1 MRTLNRPMFRT
12 GGSTGTGITSG
23 LAPRLRYSEGK
34 NFEERMEERQ
44 AVYDKYMPK
53 RGKGNLSEFLIDFGL
68 NVAGATPSGS
78 ILSTAAQA
86 AQEPYG
92 SYTAKK
98 AAAASEKDR
107 FTRNMIQDI
116 SEQMSEEE
124 QERLGAGTGKKQY
137 EYRGKY
143 DDYTDLLGIQRQLEE
158 KLRKAQEAPT
168 GVPPGPGGLPNAE
181 IIQKIKDDLEDNKKQ
196 QLLFA
201 DEEKDYILE
210 KLIRDPMVTAEE
222 VEEYIR
228 TKKETGVGTMPE
240 SNATGGRVGYA
251 TAGPVMPTAMP
262 EQQHP
267 TMNTQASGGELTF
280 QELRSRL
287 PSTVPDD
294 VVQLLA
300 SSEEALT
307 EFANIQTE
315 RDITSFNRKYQVRL
329 VLPQEA

>member
-12 GGSTGTGITSG
+12 GGSAGTGITSG
-23 LAPRLRYSEGK
+23 LAPRQGYSNGLDVDEAVKRVETGQ
-34 NFEERMEERQ
+34 E
-44 AVYDKYMPK
+44 VYDRFKKP
-53 RGKGNLSEFLIDFGL
+53 RGRSDLSEFLINFGL
-68 NVAGATPSGS
+68 NTASATPSGS
-78 ILSTAAQA
+78 ILSTAAEQA
-86 AQEPYG
+86 KGPYG
-92 SYTAKK
+92 TYTAKK
-98 AAAASEKDR
+98 AAAASEEDR
-107 FTRNMIQDI
+107 FTRNMIQDTL
-116 SEQMSEEE
+116 EQMSEEKE
-124 QERLGAGTGKKQY
+124 WAGTGKKQY

-181 IIQKIKDDLEDNKKQ
+181 IIQKIKDDLEDNKKK

-240 SNATGGRVGYA
+240 SNATGGRVGYQN
-251 TAGPVMPTAMP
+251 AGPVMPTAMP